1 MNKQSLI
8 FALAAIAL
16 CCSCQQTQ
24 VSIEGRLVAGES
36 KTVYLEQV
44 SSLRQQVIDTTELDE
59 QGNYRFALEEAS
71 QTPSLYNILYDGER
85 IPLFVKAGDK
95 LQVSSVGNIVRNYT
109 VAGSEESELLR
120 EFYQAFIAG
129 AQHLEQLAKQFAD
142 QSLSDADRAALL
154 KSYTDEYYAIR
165 REQIS
170 FIAEHKA
177 SLAAVYAI
185 YQRLPGDQHLADG
198 VNDVLH
204 YRTVADA
211 LEETYPESPYLVM
224 LRGDIARMEAAQR
237 LAEGITESMF
247 PELELPDMYGKS
259 VRLSSL
265 LGKVI
270 YLDFWS
276 AQLGNSNVLNA
287 ELKEL
292 YAKYHDAATPFE
304 VYQVAIDTSKPL
316 WISTVQEQQ
325 LPWISVSDLRGEA
338 STALGTYNVTK
349 LPTSFLIDK
358 EGVIVGRDLRG
369 EALERKLQELTR

>member
-1 MNKQSLI
+1 M
-8 FALAAIAL
+8 
-16 CCSCQQTQ
+16 
-24 VSIEGRLVAGES
+24 AGES

-154 KSYTDEYYAIR
+154 KSYTDAYYAIR

-185 YQRLPGDQHLADG
+185 YQRLPGDQHLTDG

-211 LEETYPESPYLVM
+211 LEEKYPESPYLVM
-224 LRGDIARMEAAQR
+224 LRGDIARMEATQR

-247 PELELPDMYGKS
+247 PELELPDMYGKLVS
-259 VRLSSL
+259 LSSL

-316 WISTVQEQQ
+316 WINTVQEQQ